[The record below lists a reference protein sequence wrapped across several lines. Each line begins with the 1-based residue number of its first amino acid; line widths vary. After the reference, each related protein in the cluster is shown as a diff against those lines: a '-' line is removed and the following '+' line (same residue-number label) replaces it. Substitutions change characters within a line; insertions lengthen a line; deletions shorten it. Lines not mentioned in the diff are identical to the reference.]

1 MTKDF
6 ELPKQLEA
14 LRDRK
19 IWVNYVMIWNDK
31 KHNGHG
37 GYDKPPVNPYTLYNG
52 STDSPESLSTFSEA
66 ISNLGKTAHV
76 RVKDHDGIV
85 DSEIVGVGIA
95 LSGTGVFGIDLD
107 NVVRIERDDNGNEK
121 RFMTSEAHQIMTSIG
136 SYTEISPSGEGLHI
150 LALGKLPENVKKI
163 AKPKPD
169 IFHTEKAEYQ
179 LFDSGYMTISGRV
192 VGSFDIGEKSE
203 EIAVVYER
211 FFREVAPIDTLDQ
224 KKPDVRR
231 ILSPAKRNL
240 SPVVSGVSGYTF
252 ERWDKE
258 MDSLSE
264 EDILGRIFESGSTGA
279 KVKSLYDG
287 DMSDYDNDHSR
298 ADQALVSFLYS
309 FTQDRNLTERFFR
322 SSKLYRETGKSK
334 NYIKRTLD
342 KAESASAPLVGHII
356 FTREELKQYA
366 QKKELEELAQWEKDH
381 PDSGE
386 RLAERARAWKTQH
399 NK

>member
-1 MTKDF
+1 M
-6 ELPKQLEA
+6 
-14 LRDRK
+14 
-19 IWVNYVMIWNDK
+19 
-31 KHNGHG
+31 
-37 GYDKPPVNPYTLYNG
+37 
-52 STDSPESLSTFSEA
+52 
-66 ISNLGKTAHV
+66 
-76 RVKDHDGIV
+76 
-85 DSEIVGVGIA
+85 
-95 LSGTGVFGIDLD
+95 
-107 NVVRIERDDNGNEK
+107 
-121 RFMTSEAHQIMTSIG
+121 
-136 SYTEISPSGEGLHI
+136 
-150 LALGKLPENVKKI
+150 
-163 AKPKPD
+163 
-169 IFHTEKAEYQ
+169 
-179 LFDSGYMTISGRV
+179 DSGYMTISGKV
-192 VGSFDIGEKSE
+192 VGSFEIGEKSE

-224 KKPDVRR
+224 KKPDARR

-240 SPVVSGVSGYTF
+240 PPVVSGVSGYTF
-252 ERWDKE
+252 ERWSKE
-258 MDSLSE
+258 MDSLSDS
-264 EDILGRIFESGSTGA
+264 DILDRIFKSGSTGA

-287 DMSDYDNDHSR
+287 DISDYDNDHSR

-386 RLAERARAWKTQH
+386 RLAERARAWKAQH